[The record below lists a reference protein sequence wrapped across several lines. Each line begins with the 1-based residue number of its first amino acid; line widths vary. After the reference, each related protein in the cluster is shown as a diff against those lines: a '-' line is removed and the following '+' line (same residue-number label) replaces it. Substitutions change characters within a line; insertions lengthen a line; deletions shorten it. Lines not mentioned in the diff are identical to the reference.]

1 MNNLHDNEIKNTMI
15 SQVDEVL
22 SGSDETTRSINNQL
36 KFQKMEKRGKVAGKE
51 HLQILS
57 TNVNAGQMN
66 INYDIYEVFNPNRQ
80 LVSSSTKNLE
90 ISKNNKDN
98 LILSSTSPVNIGDGL
113 KHQNNSQLQLL
124 NLKSVKHQYFKKTN
138 SKKNDLDRISKSIN
152 SSKISDTKSPLLNK
166 SNSSTYCQN
175 IPKNDWK

>member
-22 SGSDETTRSINNQL
+22 SGSDETTRSVNNQL
-36 KFQKMEKRGKVAGKE
+36 KFQKMEKRGKVVGKE

-113 KHQNNSQLQLL
+113 KHQNNSQL
-124 NLKSVKHQYFKKTN
+124 
-138 SKKNDLDRISKSIN
+138 
-152 SSKISDTKSPLLNK
+152 
-166 SNSSTYCQN
+166 
-175 IPKNDWK
+175 